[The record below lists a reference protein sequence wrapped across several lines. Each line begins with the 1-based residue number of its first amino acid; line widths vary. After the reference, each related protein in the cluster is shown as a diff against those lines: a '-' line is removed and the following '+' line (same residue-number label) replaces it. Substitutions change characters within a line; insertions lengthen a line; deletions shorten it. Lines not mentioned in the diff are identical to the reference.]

1 MNSKHRKFWQFCFV
15 LLAVTFLVYQLYAA
29 VYKPITTAT
38 AVSYNAYDGVAITG
52 YIVRD
57 EVVVQNTTDGAVRYV
72 VGKGEKVSKGGVI
85 AEIYANTTAASNVTL
100 AAELQQQ
107 IDSLTAVNS
116 VSDPASV
123 DLDTLNNRIRTAYLN
138 LLSHTEN
145 GRFTE
150 TATATEELRS
160 LINKKQ
166 VVTGSAGNFD
176 QLLSSLKTQLQ
187 ALQST
192 QSQPMGT
199 VKAERSGFF
208 VPSIDGLET
217 VLTPAAMEN
226 IDEQTFNQLTAS
238 TGTTTGFGKIVSDY
252 SWYIVTKIENE
263 SYLNLTVGN
272 TVKLK
277 TAISGCEELQAEIY
291 RVQSTKEKNAAIV
304 VLKCSVMNGEIA
316 TTRSA
321 AMTLIHKSYEGI
333 KVSKKSVRVVNGQTG
348 VYVMQ
353 GSTVK
358 FKPIQILYTDNH
370 YVICEK
376 NDTGDTSKLRLYD
389 EVIEKG
395 KNLYDGKYIQ

>member
-1 MNSKHRKFWQFCFV
+1 MNSKSRRFWKFCLV

-38 AVSYNAYDGVAITG
+38 AVSYSAYDGVAITG

-57 EVVVQNTTDGAVRYV
+57 EVLVNNSASGAVRYV

-85 AEIYANTTAASNVTL
+85 AEIYADATVASNVTQ

-107 IDSLTAVNS
+107 IDSLSAINS
-116 VSDPASV
+116 VSDPSSV
-123 DLDTLNNRIRTAYLN
+123 DLDTLNNRIRTAYIN
-138 LLSHTEN
+138 LLSHTDN
-145 GRFTE
+145 GYFTE
-150 TATATEELRS
+150 TAAAAEELRS
-160 LINKKQ
+160 LMNKKQ

-176 QLLSSLKTQLQ
+176 ALLNSLKTQLQ
-187 ALQST
+187 TLQSG
-192 QSQPMGT
+192 QSQPLGT

-208 VPSIDGLET
+208 VPSVDGLET
-217 VLTPAAMEN
+217 ALTPAAMDT
-226 IDEQTFNQLTAS
+226 IDEQAFDKLTAS
-238 TGTTTGFGKIVSDY
+238 AGTATGFGKIVSDY
-252 SWYIVTKIENE
+252 SWYIVTKMENE

-277 TAISGCEELQAEIY
+277 TAIPGCEELKAEVY

-316 TTRSA
+316 ATRSA
-321 AMTLIHKSYEGI
+321 AMTLIHESYDGI
-333 KVSKKSVRVVNGQTG
+333 RVSKKSVRVVDGQTG

-358 FKPIQILYTDNH
+358 FKPIQILYTDSH

>member
-85 AEIYANTTAASNVTL
+85 AEIYANTVAASNVTL

-150 TATATEELRS
+150 TATATEELRN

-238 TGTTTGFGKIVSDY
+238 TGTTAGFGKIVSDY

-277 TAISGCEELQAEIY
+277 TAISGCEELQAEVY

-316 TTRSA
+316 ATRSA